1 MRFTLRAGTDPT
13 ATADRAML
21 AALGLPAGGVVS
33 VGDSHV
39 RVLPGKVPVATT
51 MLIGPT
57 ALANAGLGTG
67 VSADVKRVVLPAAS
81 TLVVDALP
89 PDPDFAGIG
98 GLHPGQLQRPARGL
112 AHAPEQVE
120 SAERTPHHA
129 LGGDLRRRAPGVALD
144 HALGG
149 PPQ

>member
-1 MRFTLRAGTDPT
+1 MRFTLRSGTDPT

-39 RVLPGKVPVATT
+39 RVQPGKVPVATT

-57 ALANAGLGTG
+57 ALANAGLSAG

-81 TLVVDALP
+81 TLVVDSLP
-89 PDPDFAGIG
+89 ADPRVFLAESNGLPVTPGDRLGDHTVRAVLPGPAGVIG
-98 GLHPGQLQRPARGL
+98 PS
-112 AHAPEQVE
+112 V
-120 SAERTPHHA
+120 
-129 LGGDLRRRAPGVALD
+129 GGAVTSQP
-144 HALGG
+144 
-149 PPQ
+149 